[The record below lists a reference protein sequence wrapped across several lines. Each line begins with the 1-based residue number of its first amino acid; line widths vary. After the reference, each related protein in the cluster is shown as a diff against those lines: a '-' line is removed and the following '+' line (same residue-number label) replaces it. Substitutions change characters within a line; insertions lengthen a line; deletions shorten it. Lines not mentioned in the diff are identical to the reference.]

1 MKKKKRRKRIIKL
14 FLFITIIILIILG
27 LFFVSENFLT
37 KTHLLETINYQ
48 NYGYITYYDIYGI
61 HLNFKGNF
69 QNKDNAQ
76 NLKLVLTD
84 GQNDI
89 KIPWKLTQNGNEYEF
104 TTSNYINDGINLEKL
119 NQGTYYLL
127 IKGKLNEEN
136 IYYSLKNNTEYKN
149 LEYYSLTKNGKNNKI
164 YINWDKF
171 NKNSILSFNI
181 KETTLPNNVYD
192 FTIDPGHDANDAG
205 KLACSNGSPVTNSGL
220 CRSGTLYKESD
231 VNLALAKEIK
241 KQLENL
247 GYKVKMTR
255 ENKTDTVKS
264 YGHMGAATTAND
276 TKSKFNLAIH
286 HNSSGIIGGSSSL
299 KGLELYIANDTKLD
313 IAKLFVKNI
322 TKYAN
327 TTTSPKDLD
336 KVTDGIY
343 QRFFTED
350 EIAEEQ
356 NPPANKNTNTIY
368 YYFLREVGGIAT
380 HAYNDGRYENMD
392 ENPYYNSN
400 NTAESYL
407 FEMGYLDNV
416 QDLRNIQSNKEG
428 YAKGVVTALQE
439 YLK

>member
-1 MKKKKRRKRIIKL
+1 M
-14 FLFITIIILIILG
+14 
-27 LFFVSENFLT
+27 
-37 KTHLLETINYQ
+37 
-48 NYGYITYYDIYGI
+48 
-61 HLNFKGNF
+61 
-69 QNKDNAQ
+69 
-76 NLKLVLTD
+76 
-84 GQNDI
+84 
-89 KIPWKLTQNGNEYEF
+89 
-104 TTSNYINDGINLEKL
+104 
-119 NQGTYYLL
+119 
-127 IKGKLNEEN
+127 
-136 IYYSLKNNTEYKN
+136 
-149 LEYYSLTKNGKNNKI
+149 
-164 YINWDKF
+164 
-171 NKNSILSFNI
+171 
-181 KETTLPNNVYD
+181 PNNVYD

-313 IAKLFVKNI
+313 LAKLFVKNI

-343 QRFFTED
+343 QRFFTEY

-416 QDLRNIQSNKEG
+416 QNLRNIQSNKEG